1 MWRNR
6 WPMDEDRQA
15 KTNALRTKSH
25 MPDTVF
31 YEKIIPALLILM
43 GVIMVLLILFGL
55 AVLLGYVRL

>member
-15 KTNALRTKSH
+15 KSNALRAKSH

-31 YEKIIPALLILM
+31 YEKIIPALLIVLGLALVALIIF
-43 GVIMVLLILFGL
+43 GV
-55 AVLLGYVRL
+55 AVLLQYVKF